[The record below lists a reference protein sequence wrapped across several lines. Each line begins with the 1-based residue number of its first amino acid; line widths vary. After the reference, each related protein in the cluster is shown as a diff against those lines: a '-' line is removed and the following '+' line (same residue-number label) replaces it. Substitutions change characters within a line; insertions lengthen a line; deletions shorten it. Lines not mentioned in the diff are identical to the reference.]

1 MPKFETLSHNE
12 LVSTKVRLSRT
23 FASKQNWKHEEYED
37 LPSLSYTYAEND
49 KRYIGKEEELR
60 LFRNSFWERMNEHSV
75 TYQNLYER
83 EMYSAVQDAITQLQI
98 KWEKTLASDLEA
110 TFKE

>member
-1 MPKFETLSHNE
+1 MLKFETLSHNE
-12 LVSTKVRLSRT
+12 LVSTKVSLIRT
-23 FASKQNWKHEEYED
+23 FASKQYWKHEEYED

-60 LFRNSFWERMNEHSV
+60 LFRNSFWERMNEHNV
-75 TYQNLYER
+75 TYQKLYER
-83 EMYSAVQDAITQLQI
+83 EMYGAVLDAMTQLQK
-98 KWEKTLASDLEA
+98 KWEQTLASDLES